1 VGWKPRSLVAI
12 LLFLLFCRR
21 LLYIIGEIVVCKL
34 FTRSV
39 AISNKASKEEEEE
52 ESLRFLR
59 VNYSGRL
66 QELTRDALD

>member
-1 VGWKPRSLVAI
+1 MRWGGSRVLVAI

-52 ESLRFLR
+52 SLRFLR
-59 VNYSGRL
+59 VNSSGRL
-66 QELTRDALD
+66 QLTRDALD